1 MKHAPPYTCYVF
13 HFCIFIFTIFIT
25 TQSHTQPKWE
35 RKKEKK
41 NERTNVP
48 CICLFGVCELY
59 GYENTT
65 RYFNKFYCRWCRQGM
80 RAARRTQWRSDEWCW
95 LALLLLRAISVFA
108 DHVWLW
114 RVLFFRGGVVVVVVW
129 HIIRPVSMWSRN
141 AESQCHSVLRYA
153 NLSLA
158 QSYRSL
164 RQWPFWISRSLQ
176 FNERFYRK
184 CSINLFLHTHDRW
197 IFELMMDETAIVPMI
212 MAIYCNFLFPKMHS
226 MTAGNAGTS

>member
-1 MKHAPPYTCYVF
+1 MSTGHASSEKNAMKIGRVMLAGSSTAAR
-13 HFCIFIFTIFIT
+13 HFCLC
-25 TQSHTQPKWE
+25 W
-35 RKKEKK
+35 
-41 NERTNVP
+41 P
-48 CICLFGVCELY
+48 CVTVACL
-59 GYENTT
+59 
-65 RYFNKFYCRWCRQGM
+65 
-80 RAARRTQWRSDEWCW
+80 
-95 LALLLLRAISVFA
+95 
-108 DHVWLW
+108 
-114 RVLFFRGGVVVVVVW
+114 VLSGGGVVVVVVW

-164 RQWPFWISRSLQ
+164 RQWPFRISRSLQ